1 MMGDM
6 SREEVAYVFL
16 SVSLKANK
24 KKPYFKAI
32 YLLFW
37 DNVLL
42 LFQKSIW
49 RLLN

>member
-1 MMGDM
+1 MGEM

-16 SVSLKANK
+16 SASLKANK

-32 YLLFW
+32 YPLFW
-37 DNVLL
+37 DNIFL